1 MEMNS
6 GGRRANAWE
15 TFMRHRL
22 KELIR
27 DFKDKN
33 RQELILPGQT
43 YPVPATEE
51 ELESFSPAD

>member
-1 MEMNS
+1 
-6 GGRRANAWE
+6 
-15 TFMRHRL
+15 MRHRL